1 MEGFK
6 DDIYETKHLVFEALK
21 FDVLQILSPISKTL
35 QKLSL
40 LTPKVMSVC
49 RKVMRS
55 FDKLL
60 ILLDQDRGDAFQKDD
75 IFPTA
80 SEILEKLTDEEEE
93 IIPEQHTQA
102 AVSENPNNDF
112 CQFHGYLQK
121 DNLQDAIESCH
132 QEFVTIISSLKESF
146 ALQLDSILEND
157 IFKAISVI
165 LDSESYQVLESDI
178 VYDEVKDVVDYFK
191 PPLLANNCNLNFLK
205 EEFKILHDHV
215 KRYVS
220 KCSSEKCWSIIF

>member
-6 DDIYETKHLVFEALK
+6 DDICETKRLVFEAVK
-21 FDVLQILSPISKTL
+21 FDVSEIPSPVSKTL
-35 QKLSL
+35 QEVSV
-40 LTPKVMSVC
+40 LTPKVMSMC
-49 RKVMRS
+49 RKLVRS

-60 ILLDQDRGDAFQKDD
+60 ILLDCDGGDAFQRDD

-93 IIPEQHTQA
+93 IIPEHHTQA

-132 QEFVTIISSLKESF
+132 QEFVTIISSLKESL
-146 ALQLDSILEND
+146 ALRLESILEND
-157 IFKAISVI
+157 VFKAISVI
-165 LDSESYQVLESDI
+165 LYSEFYQFPKSEI
-178 VYDEVKDVVDYFK
+178 VYDEVKVGVDYFK
-191 PPLLANNCNLNFLK
+191 SPVLANNCNLNFLK
-205 EEFKILHDHV
+205 EEFKTLHGYI

-220 KCSSEKCWSIIF
+220 KCLPEKCWSVIF